1 MKSDHYQI
9 FTILIDLIRI
19 YKIFIFTIA
28 IIQVVFSNIDV
39 SIETSIYQVSE
50 YPQEIQISINMT

>member
-39 SIETSIYQVSE
+39 SIEISIYQVSE

>member
-1 MKSDHYQI
+1 MKSEHYQI

-28 IIQVVFSNIDV
+28 MIQVVFSNIDV
-39 SIETSIYQVSE
+39 SIEISIYQVSE

>member
-1 MKSDHYQI
+1 MKSEHYQI

-28 IIQVVFSNIDV
+28 MIQVVFSNIDV
-39 SIETSIYQVSE
+39 SIEISIYQVSE
-50 YPQEIQISINMT
+50 YPQEIQYYKYR

>member
-1 MKSDHYQI
+1 MKSEHYQI

-28 IIQVVFSNIDV
+28 MIQVVFSNVEV
-39 SIETSIYQVSE
+39 SIEVSIYQVSE
-50 YPQEIQISINMT
+50 YPQEIQYYKYR

>member
-28 IIQVVFSNIDV
+28 MIQVVFSNIDV

>member
-50 YPQEIQISINMT
+50 YPQEIQYYKYR

>member
-28 IIQVVFSNIDV
+28 MIQVVFSNIDV
-39 SIETSIYQVSE
+39 SIEISIYQVSE
-50 YPQEIQISINMT
+50 YPQEIQYYKYR